1 MGSERDCSVG
11 IASRAGWEHFPQAE
25 TTVLAV
31 KTDKVDLKA
40 NHRRRLIHIYFGV
53 KPSAR
58 RHRQPGWRDA
68 RRIAANIAELPK
80 LMGTRSK

>member
-1 MGSERDCSVG
+1 MSSRIT
-11 IASRAGWEHFPQAE
+11 IATYSRPSKFGGASACGAFPS
-25 TTVLAV
+25 T
-31 KTDKVDLKA
+31 K
-40 NHRRRLIHIYFGV
+40 LIHIYFGV

-80 LMGTRSK
+80 LLGTRSK